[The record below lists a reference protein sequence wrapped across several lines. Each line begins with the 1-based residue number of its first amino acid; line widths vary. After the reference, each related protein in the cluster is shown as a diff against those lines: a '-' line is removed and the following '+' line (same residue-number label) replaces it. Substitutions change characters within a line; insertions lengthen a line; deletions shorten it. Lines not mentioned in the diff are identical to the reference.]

1 MDYKFA
7 ERISS
12 LAPSAIREIL
22 KYSSEPGFISLAA
35 GSPASDAFPIEDI
48 SAISAKILAERP
60 MEALHYSVSEGY
72 TPLRNHV
79 RDYMRTTQGVGN
91 DNDNILITSGAQ
103 QVMDLATKAICN
115 EGDAIICESP
125 SFVGSVNAF
134 RSYGL
139 NLVGVPMESDGMN
152 MEILEQKLKSTPNVK
167 LIYVI
172 PNFQNPTGFCMSYEK
187 RVRLYELAKQ
197 YSVMIIEDN
206 PYGDIRFTGEPIPS
220 IKSMDD
226 EGLVIYAGSFSK
238 VLAPAMRVG
247 FCIAPAPVIQKMVVC
262 KQVSDVHTQMWSQL
276 VTYEFMTKCDY
287 AAHLDKIRAIYREK
301 AQKAQAFIAKYIG
314 DTVKCNPIEG
324 GLFLWLQLPDHIPSQ
339 QVCTAALKYKVAV
352 VPGSAFSIEG
362 DDNINCIRINYS
374 APSDENLEKGIQ
386 LLAKTLEE
394 FK

>member
-1 MDYKFA
+1 MDYSFA
-7 ERISS
+7 NRIST

-35 GSPASDAFPIEDI
+35 GSPASDAFPIEQIAD
-48 SAISAKILAERP
+48 ISAKILAERP

-72 TPLRNHV
+72 TPLRELV
-79 RDYMRTTQGVGN
+79 KEYMRKTQGVGK

-152 MEILEQKLKSTPNVK
+152 MEVLEQKLQTTPNVK

-187 RVRLYELAKQ
+187 RVRLYELAKK

-206 PYGDIRFTGEPIPS
+206 PYGDIRFTGEPIPA
-220 IKSMDD
+220 IKSMDT

-247 FCIAPAPVIQKMVVC
+247 FCIAPAPVLQKMIVC

-276 VTYEFMTKCDY
+276 VTYEFMTKYDY
-287 AAHLDKIRAIYREK
+287 AAHLEKIRTIYREK
-301 AQKAQAFIAKYIG
+301 AKKAQAFIDKYIG
-314 DTVKCNPIEG
+314 DTVEYDPIEG
-324 GLFLWLQLPDHIPSQ
+324 GLFIWLRLPDSIPSE

-362 DDNINCIRINYS
+362 DDKINCIRINYS

>member
-7 ERISS
+7 NRIST

-35 GSPASDAFPIEDI
+35 GSPASDAFPIEQI
-48 SAISAKILAERP
+48 AEISAKIFAERP

-72 TPLRNHV
+72 TPLRNTV
-79 RDYMRTTQGVGN
+79 RDYMRKTQNVGN
-91 DNDNILITSGAQ
+91 DDDNILITSGAQ

-139 NLVGVPMESDGMN
+139 NLVGVPMQSDGMD

-220 IKSMDD
+220 IKSMDTD
-226 EGLVIYAGSFSK
+226 GLVIYAGSFSK

-247 FCIAPAPVIQKMVVC
+247 FCIAPAPIIQKMVVC
-262 KQVSDVHTQMWSQL
+262 KQVSDVHTQMWSQI
-276 VTYEFMTKCDY
+276 VTHEFMTKCDY
-287 AAHLDKIRAIYREK
+287 AAHLEKIRAIYREK
-301 AQKAQAFIAKYIG
+301 AKKAQAFIDKYIG
-314 DTVKCNPIEG
+314 DTVSYDAIEG
-324 GLFLWLQLPDHIPSQ
+324 GLFLWLRLPDSIPSE

-362 DDNINCIRINYS
+362 DDKINCIRINYS
-374 APSDENLEKGIQ
+374 APSDENLEKGIE

-394 FK
+394 LK

>member
-1 MDYKFA
+1 MKEAKNMDYKFA
-7 ERISS
+7 NRIST

-35 GSPASDAFPIEDI
+35 GSPASDAFPIEQIAD
-48 SAISAKILAERP
+48 ISAKIFAERP

-72 TPLRNHV
+72 TPLRNTV
-79 RDYMRTTQGVGN
+79 RDYLRKTQNVGN
-91 DNDNILITSGAQ
+91 DDDNILITSGAQ

-139 NLVGVPMESDGMN
+139 NLVGVPMQSDGMD
-152 MEILEQKLKSTPNVK
+152 MDVLEQKLKSTPNVK

-220 IKSMDD
+220 IKSMDTD
-226 EGLVIYAGSFSK
+226 GLVI
-238 VLAPAMRVG
+238 
-247 FCIAPAPVIQKMVVC
+247 
-262 KQVSDVHTQMWSQL
+262 
-276 VTYEFMTKCDY
+276 
-287 AAHLDKIRAIYREK
+287 
-301 AQKAQAFIAKYIG
+301 
-314 DTVKCNPIEG
+314 
-324 GLFLWLQLPDHIPSQ
+324 
-339 QVCTAALKYKVAV
+339 
-352 VPGSAFSIEG
+352 
-362 DDNINCIRINYS
+362 
-374 APSDENLEKGIQ
+374 
-386 LLAKTLEE
+386 
-394 FK
+394 